1 MSVTYAVR
9 KCKNPGKNAVEGVTY
24 YACRSIKLDDYTFE
38 ELAEDIS
45 FATTVTKPDAQ
56 AVLAVI
62 KPYITKALL
71 AGRAVVLEDLGRFQI
86 SLQSKCFSQD
96 AMAAS
101 DFSPSAQIKGHR
113 IIFRPEVALKKEI
126 ASKLSLVRQ
135 AEPKK

>member
-24 YACRSIKLDDYTFE
+24 YACRSIKLDDYTFD

-45 FATTVTKPDAQ
+45 FSTTVTKPDAQ

-113 IIFRPEVALKKEI
+113 IIFRPEVTLKKEI

>member
-24 YACRSIKLDDYTFE
+24 YACRSIKLDDYTFD

-45 FATTVTKPDAQ
+45 FSTTVTKPDAQ

-113 IIFRPEVALKKEI
+113 IIFRPEVALNKEI